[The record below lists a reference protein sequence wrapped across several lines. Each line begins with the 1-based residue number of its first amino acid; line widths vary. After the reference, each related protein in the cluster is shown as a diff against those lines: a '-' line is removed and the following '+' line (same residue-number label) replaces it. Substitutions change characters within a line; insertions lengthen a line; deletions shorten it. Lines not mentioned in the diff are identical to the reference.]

1 MKKIAE
7 NFLSEQQH
15 LRMVTQFVRD
25 FLWKKMEEV
34 SRLDSC
40 LFEVGRVRPGG
51 FWAKKKAL
59 TQMCSAFEKKR
70 QRPTLPDLRP
80 VPSAQRGL
88 TSLFG
93 MGRGGTPSQ

>member
-51 FWAKKKAL
+51 FWAKKK
-59 TQMCSAFEKKR
+59 R
-70 QRPTLPDLRP
+70 
-80 VPSAQRGL
+80 
-88 TSLFG
+88 
-93 MGRGGTPSQ
+93 